1 MLELDKSLVAIGSTK
16 GVYVRVTKEQ
26 KLQAIRPKYQET
38 GVYSISTIERLHV
51 GHFFS
56 KDTMRFF
63 GSRLVDEVFP
73 SEKTYDGKGRE
84 FSVRRFNL
92 ATKDIITVTSGIST
106 RTRALTEA
114 LSCAYDMLESEGR

>member
-1 MLELDKSLVAIGSTK
+1 M
-16 GVYVRVTKEQ
+16 RVTKEQ

-38 GVYSISTIERLHV
+38 GVYDVSTIERLHV

-73 SEKTYDGKGRE
+73 SSNGLVFFVTSEKTYDGKGRD

-114 LSCAYDMLESEGR
+114 LSCAYDMLESEDR